1 MRQRSD
7 KARRKKIVGRTLL
20 AVVCLLIGI
29 GIYSLF
35 SSVVLSVDA
44 KEHHE
49 TPASFPAYEVVNMN
63 KNSPI
68 EYGGVK
74 RKIVYLTFDD
84 GPSPYQGEFLD
95 VLKQNNVK
103 ATFFMVGQNMTPERE
118 ANMKRVVEEGH
129 YAGLHSFTHDYKRLY
144 KSGGSANF
152 IEENKKTA
160 ALIKKITGSDPHLI
174 IAPYG
179 SAPQI
184 GEAFRGDIA
193 NAGFKLWD
201 WTIDSEDWKYLDHPA
216 RIMNNVIPNFHR
228 DVEVILFH
236 EKKTTLDILPQ
247 ISLKHTT
254 KRSISP

>member
-29 GIYSLF
+29 GIYFLIFISRSIRRCQRTSRNTGF
-35 SSVVLSVDA
+35 
-44 KEHHE
+44 
-49 TPASFPAYEVVNMN
+49 FPAYEVVNMN

-160 ALIKKITGSDPHLI
+160 ALIK
-174 IAPYG
+174 
-179 SAPQI
+179 
-184 GEAFRGDIA
+184 R
-193 NAGFKLWD
+193 
-201 WTIDSEDWKYLDHPA
+201 
-216 RIMNNVIPNFHR
+216 
-228 DVEVILFH
+228 
-236 EKKTTLDILPQ
+236 
-247 ISLKHTT
+247 
-254 KRSISP
+254 